1 MRIIF
6 GMSLD
11 GAEWSWKPASL
22 GEMKAGPKQFLGWLE
37 SRLGLD
43 GVTVSAPERINE
55 YQQKICRM
63 NPAWC
68 RASFELDPWSTA
80 KQLLAWRDELVENGW
95 DRRSAGTPRLET
107 LAALEADP
115 GRLSPGIP
123 DRMLA
128 VLEELPRHPFDGALY
143 LVDEMEHL
151 PYLWQQVIARLE
163 RCGMMIAR
171 AESGNVYAPK
181 LFLVDGANE
190 FLLAAEC
197 VRYLSSGENGS
208 VALLCEGNSTV
219 LDEVLHRNGF
229 GRLGSVENS
238 RWRES
243 LQILPL
249 WLETIWKPFHPQRFL
264 ELLLLPQTP
273 VPAVLARELI
283 AALQEEP
290 GRGGEAWQDALRR
303 AQEKCKD
310 QASGAGALEKM
321 WNFLEHECFRA
332 EESVSA
338 EAIINHCSLL
348 AERLAPR
355 VKTHPALALVLEHAG
370 VLKKIVA
377 ERASVKRTE
386 LARIL
391 DSIISTGT
399 AGDPEGREYNDFAVF
414 SDPGMIDREFDTL
427 VWWNF
432 IDRGIPGSTDWMPE
446 ECAVMPGCRPEA
458 RREREHLAWKNALR
472 RVKKNA
478 IFFVPRTLR
487 GEAVFPHPLRDELD
501 IPDEQIVAAAGLADG
516 TGRWRLADRERQ
528 LTKQPVVVPSIR
540 AKIDGNAIHP
550 VRALSY
556 TQLETLFACPFLWF
570 LQDYLGLKK
579 PPVMQLPTGGIMLG
593 NLAHKVIE
601 EMYRNRET
609 LPVEEAK
616 QFAAER
622 FDQLVPVMAAELLL
636 DGRSVE
642 RKRIR
647 TTLIAAVEALVREI
661 NSRKLL
667 VKGTEKEFYGTFD
680 GIDFVGKLDLY
691 LEDQTGNPFV
701 IDMKWSTSSQ
711 YERDLKK
718 DRALQLAVYS
728 WLLDAKEFNVRCSY
742 FLFPKKKL
750 LFEQNQRW
758 GELWEKAKTTW
769 AQRLGKLHEGVL
781 ERGRVME
788 EKDLKNSP
796 LALPVSAKCG
806 FCDYAALCAM
816 MEEEQQHE
824 TD

>member
-1 MRIIF
+1 MRITF

-22 GEMKAGPKQFLGWLE
+22 GEMKAGPQQFLGWLE

-55 YQQKICRM
+55 YQQKISRM

-128 VLEELPRHPFDGALY
+128 VLEELPRHPFDGTLY

-151 PYLWQQVIARLE
+151 PYLWRQVISQLE
-163 RCGMMIAR
+163 GCGMMIAG
-171 AESGNVYAPK
+171 AESGNTYSPK
-181 LFLVDGANE
+181 LFLVDSANE

-208 VALLCEGNSTV
+208 VALLCEGDSTV

-290 GRGGEAWQDALRR
+290 GRGGEAWQEALRR

-310 QASGAGALEKM
+310 QASGSDVLEKM
-321 WNFLEHECFRA
+321 WNFLEHKCFLV
-332 EESVSA
+332 EDSVSA
-338 EAIINHCSLL
+338 ETIISHCTLL

-355 VKTHPALALVLEHAG
+355 VKTYPALALVLEHAG

-377 ERASVKRTE
+377 ERSSVKRTE

-399 AGDPEGREYNDFAVF
+399 VGDPEGREYNDFTVF

-432 IDRGIPGSTDWMPE
+432 IDHGIPGSTDWMQE
-446 ECAVMPGCRPEA
+446 ECAVMPGCCPEA

-472 RVKKNA
+472 RVRKNA
-478 IFFVPRTLR
+478 IFFVPQTLR

-556 TQLETLFACPFLWF
+556 TQLEALFACPFLWF

-579 PPVMQLPTGGIMLG
+579 PPVMQVPTGGIMLG

-609 LPVEEAK
+609 LQEEEAK

-642 RKRIR
+642 RQRIR
-647 TTLIAAVEALVREI
+647 TTLIAAVETLVREI

-667 VKGTEKEFYGTFD
+667 VKGTEKEFHGIFD

-701 IDMKWSTSSQ
+701 IDMKWSTSSR

-796 LALPVSAKCG
+796 LALPVSAECG

-824 TD
+824 AD